1 LQASEAPKKGAG
13 SGFTVESLVVDDGG
27 RVTGIRGHGRQGGT
41 VTDDAPVVVG
51 ADGRHSLVARMVQPE
66 QYHEKPP
73 LLVAYYSYWSGLP
86 VDGRYEIY
94 IRPDRGFAAW
104 PTHDDLTLVI
114 GGWPYAEL
122 QANRYD
128 LEANFHKMLQLAPS
142 FAERVHTATR
152 QRRLVGAAVPNYFR
166 KPYGPGWAL
175 VGDAGY
181 NRDFITAQGM
191 HDAFRDAELF
201 AAAWTR
207 PSPTPAPSRTPGAT
221 TSPPATSRSCPCT
234 SSPRSSPPSSLHP
247 SSSSGSWAPCTA
259 TSRRWPASP
268 GS

>member
-1 LQASEAPKKGAG
+1 
-13 SGFTVESLVVDDGG
+13 
-27 RVTGIRGHGRQGGT
+27 
-41 VTDDAPVVVG
+41 
-51 ADGRHSLVARMVQPE
+51 MVQPE

-142 FAERVHTATR
+142 FAERVHSATR

-166 KPYGPGWAL
+166 KPYGP
-175 VGDAGY
+175 AG
-181 NRDFITAQGM
+181 RWSGM
-191 HDAFRDAELF
+191 PATTRTSSPPRACTTPS
-201 AAAWTR
+201 ATPSCSPPPWTR
-207 PSPTPAPSRTPGAT
+207 PSPTPAPSRTPWAT
-221 TSPPATSRSCPCT
+221 TSPPATSRSCPVRAHHPVRHPRAST
-234 SSPRSSPPSSLHP
+234 PRAPAAPGRRARQPAGDGRLRPGHGGDHVPRGLSSPRRTSGACSPWPTRSVLDNVT
-247 SSSSGSWAPCTA
+247 WAA
-259 TSRRWPASP
+259 QARRKARGYDGCPPDDRRSIR
-268 GS
+268 